1 MSMTVEERLK
11 RRKLDALKRGIHRV
25 TGAEAL
31 PIGTHIVGVGKAG
44 IGVIMETLRL
54 LEPGAPKLM
63 VLAVDIGH
71 ADLEP
76 LRALAHTLPSDRVEV
91 LTIALEVPSAAAL
104 QDGIRHYPDFLTL
117 EYPMHQ
123 HANLSSAWLPPKID
137 LPGPGGHFR
146 RAVAKA
152 VYGLAYYGGARP
164 MERALRHFA
173 AGVDE
178 ARAQSMVAIVFGM
191 GGGTGGGIA
200 LDLARHLSNRV
211 FGRRILVA
219 AIGIA
224 PCDGDA
230 PGHQGAALFPLLN
243 ELDCLGDEAKN
254 QGVVASCGELFRN
267 PFTAGFIMVP
277 QQPVWEASANLAE
290 TNSRTSHAIASLLT
304 RRAGANAWELLRLLN
319 WVAAP
324 STQHSAARTPWG
336 SRWIHVLGFS
346 DTSAGH
352 GATGIG
358 PALRGQLGL
367 LATYAPEFIE
377 MRVADPEAASDVAAA
392 LDSAL
397 SPEIPP
403 HIVGGGEAGIVQF
416 ILPCVGKTDLALFF
430 HARDA
435 YGDESMVDRMLD
447 HSLLLDQGVL
457 LSERSTQLQDMAGA
471 SLDGGEAWIAVP
483 YADLCG
489 DVPTASTAW
498 AA

>member
-1 MSMTVEERLK
+1 MTVEERLK
-11 RRKLDALKRGIHRV
+11 RRKLDALKRGVHRV

-31 PIGTHIVGVGKAG
+31 PIGTHIVGIGKAG
-44 IGVIMETLRL
+44 AGVITETLRR

-63 VLAVDIGH
+63 ALAVDIGD
-71 ADLEP
+71 ADLTE
-76 LRALAHTLPSDRVEV
+76 LRALAATISTDRAEV
-91 LTIALEVPSAAAL
+91 LTVALEVPDTQAL

-123 HANLSSAWLPPKID
+123 HANLSSAWLSPNVD

-152 VYGLAYYGGARP
+152 IYGLAYYGGARP
-164 MERALRHFA
+164 MEQALRRFA
-173 AGVDE
+173 AGVDD

-200 LDLARHLSNRV
+200 LDLARHLSNRA

-219 AIGIA
+219 GIGIA
-224 PCDGDA
+224 PCDGDWA
-230 PGHQGAALFPLLN
+230 GHQGAALFPLLN
-243 ELDCLGDEAKN
+243 ELDCLADEAKN

-277 QQPVWEASANLAE
+277 QHPGSEASASLTE
-290 TNSRTSHAIASLLT
+290 TNSRTSQQIASLLT

-336 SRWIHVLGFS
+336 ARWVHMLGYA
-346 DTSAGH
+346 DA
-352 GATGIG
+352 ATPIG
-358 PALRGQLGL
+358 PALRAQLGL
-367 LATYAPEFIE
+367 LASYTPEFIE
-377 MRVADPEAASDVAAA
+377 MRVADPEAASETAAA
-392 LDSAL
+392 LEAAL
-397 SPEIPP
+397 SPEVPP
-403 HIVGGGEAGIVQF
+403 HIVGGGEPGTVQF
-416 ILPCVGKTDLALFF
+416 ILPCVSKTDLALFF

-435 YGDESMVDRMLD
+435 YGDLPMADRMLD

-471 SLDGGEAWIAVP
+471 SLEGGEAWIAVP

-489 DVPTASTAW
+489 DVQAVSPAW